1 MFMANLFKA
10 KLAELNKSVS
20 EIAVIIG
27 VNQAT
32 LHRKMN
38 GKSDFTRNEIQLIRH
53 ALSLTNNEVCNIF
66 FAEQLT
72 KTQ

>member
-20 EIAVIIG
+20 EIASIIG

-38 GKSDFTRNEIQLIRH
+38 GTSDFTRNEIQLIRH
-53 ALSLTNNEVCNIF
+53 ALSLTNNEVCSIF
-66 FAEQLT
+66 FAE
-72 KTQ
+72 